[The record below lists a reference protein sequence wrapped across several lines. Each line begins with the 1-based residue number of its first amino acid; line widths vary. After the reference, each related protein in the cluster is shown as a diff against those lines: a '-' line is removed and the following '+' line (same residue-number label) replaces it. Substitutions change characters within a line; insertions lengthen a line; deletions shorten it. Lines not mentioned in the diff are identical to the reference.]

1 MPKDAASTKATG
13 GGGYTFADKVAAGF
27 LAQML
32 RRNLPLEPE
41 LGGISALHFET
52 RDAGNVLDDLLLILQ
67 RDQDE
72 TKCAVSVKSNR
83 QLTKAGFDAE
93 FARDAW
99 EQWQGGEGSDF
110 DSVKDILGLV
120 TGIIDEPTLN
130 EWQELQKQA
139 ASTTPDR
146 LVARLKNDGQSSSTQ
161 RKIFE
166 SLRKSPD
173 GAERDAAETARLV
186 SRLRVL
192 RFSDNSEGDYI
203 NLCAEIVRDG
213 TLAEGAKLW
222 SRASPCCGE
231 QGDGRIFRPSKA
243 HPGLTARF

>member
-1 MPKDAASTKATG
+1 MPKDAAPTKATG

-32 RRNLPLEPE
+32 RRKFPLETEFGP
-41 LGGISALHFET
+41 ISALHFET
-52 RDAGNVLDDLLLILQ
+52 RDVGNVLDDLLLILK
-67 RDQDE
+67 RGQDE
-72 TKCAVSVKSNR
+72 TRCAVSVKSNR
-83 QLTKAGFDAE
+83 QLSKAGFNAE
-93 FARDAW
+93 FVQDAW
-99 EQWQGGEGSDF
+99 EQRQGGEGADF
-110 DSVKDILGLV
+110 DPEKDMLGLIV
-120 TGIIDEPTLN
+120 GVIDEPTLH

-146 LVARLKNDGQSSSTQ
+146 LAARLKNDGQSSATQ

-173 GAERDAAETARLV
+173 GTERDAVETARLA

-192 RFSDNSEGDYI
+192 RFSDNSEGDSI

-213 TLAEGAKLW
+213 TATEEIG
-222 SRASPCCGE
+222 RASCRE
-231 QGDGRIFRPSKA
+231 RV
-243 HPGLTARF
+243 